1 MRDGTLPAAMTGM
14 MGTGTDPGKMMGR
27 LWANAPGPRMSLA
40 EAATLG
46 SQVPPGAKVDRATR
60 TITFTTT
67 SVRLVVVASPADGP
81 DETFRIA
88 GLVNPTVVVRA
99 GSHVGIQVINADN
112 DTAHGLVITAAGAR
126 GSWMP
131 MTTSYSAFTGSA
143 LWFLGNP
150 TAAGMHAG
158 ILQFTATTPGTYHYL
173 CPVPGHAQEG
183 MAGAFTVS
191 RAA

>member
-1 MRDGTLPAAMTGM
+1 
-14 MGTGTDPGKMMGR
+14 
-27 LWANAPGPRMSLA
+27 
-40 EAATLG
+40 
-46 SQVPPGAKVDRATR
+46 
-60 TITFTTT
+60 
-67 SVRLVVVASPADGP
+67 
-81 DETFRIA
+81 
-88 GLVNPTVVVRA
+88 
-99 GSHVGIQVINADN
+99 
-112 DTAHGLVITAAGAR
+112 
-126 GSWMP
+126 MP